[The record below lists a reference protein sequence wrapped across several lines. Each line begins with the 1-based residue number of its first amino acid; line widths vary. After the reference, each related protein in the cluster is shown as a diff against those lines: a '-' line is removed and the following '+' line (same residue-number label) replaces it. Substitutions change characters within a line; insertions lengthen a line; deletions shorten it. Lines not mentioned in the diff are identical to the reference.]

1 MLVQY
6 LVRRYESRIET
17 CLVPVVGV
25 GGDLHSVSLVRGSAD
40 DARFLL
46 VLV

>member
-6 LVRRYESRIET
+6 LIRRYESRIET
-17 CLVPVVGV
+17 CLVPVADV
-25 GGDLHSVSLVRGSAD
+25 GGDLHWVSLVRGSAD